1 MNVIRNV
8 RLTALALVLAAVA
21 AFSTAAPAHAAEG
34 DTFAAIAFAPSTGSA
49 GYAYNAS
56 SQAAAELD
64 ALIHCHGDDAQV
76 VVTVQNGYAA
86 LAVAEDGSYGYAWGL
101 DPGDRRTARAV
112 EMPGRGRRPSPHP
125 REHLLG
131 RLEAVF
137 LPAQSASEGIDRPPR
152 SRSGLVGKGLK
163 RLLCRDPIIKWKGES

>member
-34 DTFAAIAFAPSTGSA
+34 DTYAAIAYAPSTGSA

-56 SQAAAELD
+56 SEAAAELD
-64 ALIHCHGDDAQV
+64 ALLHCHGDDAQV

-86 LAVAEDGSYGYAWGL
+86 LAVAEDGSYGYAWGSTQAIAERLALSKCL
-101 DPGDRRTARAV
+101 DVGGV
-112 EMPGRGRRPSPHP
+112 RPRILVS
-125 REHLLG
+125 
-131 RLEAVF
+131 
-137 LPAQSASEGIDRPPR
+137 IY
-152 SRSGLVGKGLK
+152 SG
-163 RLLCRDPIIKWKGES
+163 E